1 MEVKILKEQ
10 LPVIQINFD
19 EMKLALSETLKD
31 YKGIVVTE
39 ETLPTCKTTQRE
51 LAGVRNKID
60 TYRKDKKKILS
71 KADYRF

>member
-10 LPVIQINFD
+10 LPVIRINFE
-19 EMKLALSETLKD
+19 EMKSALTETLKD

-51 LAGVRNKID
+51 LASVRRRLITIEKTRKI
-60 TYRKDKKKILS
+60 II
-71 KADYRF
+71 